1 MTVRVLYF
9 ASLADRAGVR
19 DVTIEIPDAADV
31 AGLWEL
37 VRARHPR
44 LAQVTHRPAAACDLE
59 YAEWTRS
66 LSGVSE
72 VAFLPPVSGG

>member
-19 DVTIEIPDAADV
+19 DETIEIAEPTDV
-31 AGLWEL
+31 AALWDL

-44 LAQVTHRPAAACDLE
+44 LAEVTHRPAAACDRE
-59 YAEWTRS
+59 YAEWTRG
-66 LSGVSE
+66 LEGVAE